1 MKTIIKK
8 PIITEKATGLSEAFN
23 RFTFAVDRT
32 ANKIEIKKAVEKMYG
47 VQITDVRTM
56 NYGGGKPS
64 TKYFICKMLYDL
76 PDRGECGTI
85 RSKLPLATEQ
95 RNRKRAP
102 AQRAPN
108 YAERSN

>member
-8 PIITEKATGLSEAFN
+8 PIISEKATGLSETFN

-64 TKYFICKMLYDL
+64 TKYTNRGVVEQPSKKWKKAIVTVADGETIDL
-76 PDRGECGTI
+76 F
-85 RSKLPLATEQ
+85 
-95 RNRKRAP
+95 N
-102 AQRAPN
+102 N
-108 YAERSN
+108 F